1 MQGARRK
8 KGLSGRRR
16 QDKRPTMKIGKT
28 TTGSLWLIQAD
39 RDNIDKKK
47 YLNLT
52 LFIIKGYQL
61 NE

>member
-39 RDNIDKKK
+39 RDNIDKK
-47 YLNLT
+47 N
-52 LFIIKGYQL
+52 I
-61 NE
+61 